1 MAKRKQ
7 ETNPSAFDGLFDM
20 YGNSDEVTS
29 ATNLDE
35 DTVAEDDV
43 TTIEEP
49 AGEEPDEEDNDTKE
63 AADTEPADKEQS
75 IETEAKTET
84 TEVDDTEPT
93 DEDVAE
99 AQQVGV
105 LFDAVAESLGWDI
118 ADISDEERP
127 LTVEGLTKYLTD
139 VVQQN
144 SVPQYA
150 DDRIQKLDEFVKNGG
165 KFEDFYQVQKQAL
178 SLDNIDLELES
189 NQRTVIEDL
198 LRHNG
203 YTEEQINNK
212 IARYED
218 AGVLYEESE
227 DALEMLKDI
236 RKKEAEANAKQQ
248 EELAKQQEAQQQQF
262 MKSVTDSINSLD
274 SIRGIS
280 IPKAD
285 RKALYDYIF
294 KTDKDGYTQ
303 YQKDFDSNLAKNLIE
318 SAYFTMKGDAV
329 VSTAKKTGETSAA
342 EKLRKLLRNSAKNH
356 TSQSAT
362 SKEKSV
368 TDLLDGMF

>member
-7 ETNPSAFDGLFDM
+7 ETSPSAFDGLLEM
-20 YGNSDEVTS
+20 YGNSDDVTS
-29 ATNLDE
+29 ATNLDDDNVVE
-35 DTVAEDDV
+35 DEVTKIEEPEGEEPNEEENNKQAAE
-43 TTIEEP
+43 EEP
-49 AGEEPDEEDNDTKE
+49 AGTKQPDNS
-63 AADTEPADKEQS
+63 Q
-75 IETEAKTET
+75 T
-84 TEVDDTEPT
+84 TEEVDENEPT

-99 AQQVGV
+99 AQQVSV
-105 LFDAVAESLGWDI
+105 LFDAVAESLGWDV

-165 KFEDFYQVQKQAL
+165 KFEDFYQVQKQKL
-178 SLDNIDLELES
+178 SLDNIDLESES
-189 NQRTVIEDL
+189 NQRTVIGDL

-227 DALEMLKDI
+227 DALEMLKEI
-236 RKKEAEANAKQQ
+236 RKNEIEANAKQQ

-274 SIRGIS
+274 SIRGIA

-303 YQKDFDSNLAKNLIE
+303 YQKDFDSNLTKNLIE

-368 TDLLDGMF
+368 ADLLSGMY

>member
-7 ETNPSAFDGLFDM
+7 ETNPSAFDGLLEM
-20 YGNSDEVTS
+20 YGNSDDVTS

-35 DTVAEDDV
+35 DSVVEDEV
-43 TTIEEP
+43 TEIEEP
-49 AGEEPDEEDNDTKE
+49 EGEEPNEEENDNQD
-63 AADTEPADKEQS
+63 AADVEPADTKQPDDKQS
-75 IETEAKTET
+75 TE
-84 TEVDDTEPT
+84 EVDENEPT

-105 LFDAVAESLGWDI
+105 LFDAVAESLGWDV

-165 KFEDFYQVQKQAL
+165 KFEDFYQVQKQKL
-178 SLDNIDLELES
+178 SLDNIDLESES
-189 NQRTVIEDL
+189 NQRTVIGDL

-227 DALEMLKDI
+227 DALEMLKEI
-236 RKKEAEANAKQQ
+236 RKNEVEANAKQQ
-248 EELAKQQEAQQQQF
+248 EELARQQEAQQQQF

-274 SIRGIS
+274 SIRGIA

-368 TDLLDGMF
+368 TDLLTGMY

>member
-7 ETNPSAFDGLFDM
+7 ETNPSTFDDLLSM
-20 YGNSDEVTS
+20 YGNSEGATS

-35 DTVAEDDV
+35 DIVVEDEV
-43 TTIEEP
+43 TEIKEP
-49 AGEEPDEEDNDTKE
+49 EGDEPDEEDNDINQ

-75 IETEAKTET
+75 DDKEDTQD
-84 TEVDDTEPT
+84 VDENEPT

-105 LFDAVAESLGWDI
+105 LFDAVAESLGWNI

-127 LTVEGLTKYLTD
+127 LTVDGLTKYLTD

-178 SLDNIDLELES
+178 TLDNIDLESES
-189 NQRTVIEDL
+189 NQRTVIGDL

-203 YTEEQINNK
+203 YTDEQINNK

-227 DALEMLKDI
+227 DALEMLKEI
-236 RKKEAEANAKQQ
+236 RKNEAEANAKQQ
-248 EELAKQQEAQQQQF
+248 AELARQQEAQQQQF

-274 SIRGIS
+274 SIRGIA

-356 TSQSAT
+356 TSQSST

-368 TDLLDGMF
+368 TDLLTGMY

>member
-7 ETNPSAFDGLFDM
+7 ETNPSAFDGLLEM
-20 YGNSDEVTS
+20 YGNSDDVTS
-29 ATNLDE
+29 ATNLDDDNVVE
-35 DTVAEDDV
+35 DEVTKIEEPEGEEPNEEENNKQAAE
-43 TTIEEP
+43 EEP
-49 AGEEPDEEDNDTKE
+49 AGTKQPDNS
-63 AADTEPADKEQS
+63 Q
-75 IETEAKTET
+75 T
-84 TEVDDTEPT
+84 TEEVDENEPT

-105 LFDAVAESLGWDI
+105 LFDAVAESLGWDV

-165 KFEDFYQVQKQAL
+165 KFEDFYQVQKQKL
-178 SLDNIDLELES
+178 SLDNIDLESES
-189 NQRTVIEDL
+189 NQRTVIGDL

-227 DALEMLKDI
+227 DALEMLKEI
-236 RKKEAEANAKQQ
+236 RKNEVEANAKQQ

-274 SIRGIS
+274 SIRGIA

-303 YQKDFDSNLAKNLIE
+303 YQKDFDSNLTKNLIE

-356 TSQSAT
+356 TSQSVT

-368 TDLLDGMF
+368 ADLLSGMY

>member
-7 ETNPSAFDGLFDM
+7 KTSPSAFDGLLEM
-20 YGNSDEVTS
+20 YGNSDDVTS
-29 ATNLDE
+29 ATNLDDDNVVE
-35 DTVAEDDV
+35 DEVTKIEEPEGEEPNEEENNKQAAE
-43 TTIEEP
+43 EEP
-49 AGEEPDEEDNDTKE
+49 AGTKQPDNS
-63 AADTEPADKEQS
+63 Q
-75 IETEAKTET
+75 T
-84 TEVDDTEPT
+84 TEEVDENEPT

-99 AQQVGV
+99 AQQVSV
-105 LFDAVAESLGWDI
+105 LFDAVAESLGWDV

-165 KFEDFYQVQKQAL
+165 KFEDFYQVQKQKL
-178 SLDNIDLELES
+178 SLDNIDLESES
-189 NQRTVIEDL
+189 NQRTVIGDL

-227 DALEMLKDI
+227 DALEMLKEI
-236 RKKEAEANAKQQ
+236 RKNEIEANAKQQ

-274 SIRGIS
+274 SIRGIA

-303 YQKDFDSNLAKNLIE
+303 YQKDFDSNLTKNLIE

-368 TDLLDGMF
+368 ADLLSGMY